1 MFPWIEWVVARNMPL
16 SEVDDPLTRS
26 MSKLKPVCSKTL
38 KVYLAMVAETVEA
51 TISAEMS
58 DPVGIRFD
66 ASTFFLEK
74 YVALFAMHWH
84 DGQLKQTL
92 LSIAPM
98 EEGDLTAQSHCLFI
112 QRIIEL
118 FHQSEA
124 NLAFLIGDNC
134 ATNRAIATRLN
145 VPLIGCA
152 SHRFNL
158 AVNSF
163 LDNHKPEVN
172 AVNTLMAA
180 LLTINNRSARA
191 HAVIVAEAECDAVG
205 LHLRDGGPLRLDR
218 DDIKQVETVSDLI
231 PKASMHWRIE
241 ALLADLRILQSVSVK
256 LQSEDLTLA
265 DVRTLFDS
273 VGQRFPSLKV
283 KLSATASIVHSPTF
297 EAAVVINGEVARLTT
312 SDRKAVKRFEVSTA
326 TTNAGSKRK
335 QRNDEEEKLEEDFT
349 SSVLRAK
356 KVGGAKPASSAY
368 VKLLEKLPPTSNS
381 CERLFSQAKLVL
393 TPQRATMLPV
403 NF

>member
-1 MFPWIEWVVARNMPL
+1 
-16 SEVDDPLTRS
+16 
-26 MSKLKPVCSKTL
+26 
-38 KVYLAMVAETVEA
+38 
-51 TISAEMS
+51 
-58 DPVGIRFD
+58 
-66 ASTFFLEK
+66 
-74 YVALFAMHWH
+74 
-84 DGQLKQTL
+84 
-92 LSIAPM
+92 
-98 EEGDLTAQSHCLFI
+98 
-112 QRIIEL
+112 
-118 FHQSEA
+118 
-124 NLAFLIGDNC
+124 
-134 ATNRAIATRLN
+134 TNRAIATRLN

-180 LLTINNRSARA
+180 PNVTRWGSTFEMVARY
-191 HAVIVAEAECDAVG
+191 VWI
-205 LHLRDGGPLRLDR
+205 R

-241 ALLADLRILQSVSVK
+241 ALLADLRILQS
-256 LQSEDLTLA
+256 
-265 DVRTLFDS
+265 
-273 VGQRFPSLKV
+273 RFPSLKV

-297 EAAVVINGEVARLTT
+297 EAAVVKVINGEVARLTT

>member
-1 MFPWIEWVVARNMPL
+1 MFQWIEWVVARNMSL
-16 SEVDDPLTRS
+16 SEVDDPLTRI

-38 KVYLAMVAETVEA
+38 KVYLAMVAEAVEA

-58 DPVGIRFD
+58 GPFVIMFD
-66 ASTFFLEK
+66 ASTFILEN
-74 YVALFAMHWH
+74 YVALFAMYWH
-84 DGQLKQTL
+84 DGKLKQTL
-92 LSIAPM
+92 LVIAPM
-98 EEGDLTAQSHCLFI
+98 EEGDLTVQSPCLFI
-112 QRIIEL
+112 QRTIEF
-118 FHQSEA
+118 FHQSET

-134 ATNRAIATRLN
+134 ATSRVIATRLN

-163 LDNHKPEVN
+163 LDNHKPEVD
-172 AVNTLMAA
+172 AVSTLMAA
-180 LLTINNRSARA
+180 LRTINNRAA
-191 HAVIVAEAECDAVG
+191 
-205 LHLRDGGPLRLDR
+205 LREHTPLSPLRPNVTRWGSTFEMVARYVRIR
-218 DDIKQVETVSDLI
+218 DN
-231 PKASMHWRIE
+231 
-241 ALLADLRILQSVSVK
+241 VK

-265 DVRTLFDS
+265 DVRTLFNS

-283 KLSATASIVHSPTF
+283 KLSAPASIVHSPTF
-297 EAAVVINGEVARLTT
+297 EATVVKVINGEVARLTT
-312 SDRKAVKRFEVSTA
+312 SERRAVKRFEVSAA

-335 QRNDEEEKLEEDFT
+335 QRDEEEKTLEEDFA

-368 VKLLEKLPPTSNS
+368 VKLLEKLPPTSNR

-393 TPQRATMLPV
+393 TPQRASMLPV
-403 NF
+403 NFEMLIFLRANRGYWDVTTVQAAYQRM